1 MGKSWALGRL
11 KGKQCNGKVK
21 LSIESEVTDQSIP
34 LVHVLTLNG
43 RQLKA
48 NKDALLRLLEDPTQQ
63 PAVGVGSVAWR
74 KQIARAA
81 ANARHNPPGGSRD
94 KQRQIHEIRATGQYS
109 TRDLC
114 AEEEYAALGMSLYAA
129 R

>member
-1 MGKSWALGRL
+1 LLGFTNSPHEDSVGKSWALGRL

-21 LSIESEVTDQSIP
+21 LSIESEVTLIVADQSIP
-34 LVHVLTLNG
+34 LVHALTLNG

-94 KQRQIHEIRATGQYS
+94 KQRQIREIRATG
-109 TRDLC
+109 
-114 AEEEYAALGMSLYAA
+114 
-129 R
+129 